1 MSNKERMDMDSV
13 KSLLE
18 KMWVGKRFVYVSKY
32 GSETIGEIESV
43 RIGIE
48 MTFDSDSNKVI
59 KNLVDEKSKNQPNM
73 RNIHEMVEIN
83 NHEKENGFKW
93 IGTRPKV
100 SIFST
105 KGQMYELNEIYIL
118 ND

>member
-1 MSNKERMDMDSV
+1 LENYKISKNERMDMDGV

-32 GSETIGEIESV
+32 GSETIGEVESV

-48 MTFDSDSNKVI
+48 MTFDSDSNTVI
-59 KNLVDEKSKNQPNM
+59 KNLVDKKYKNLLNM
-73 RNIHEMVEIN
+73 RN
-83 NHEKENGFKW
+83 
-93 IGTRPKV
+93 RPNI

-105 KGQMYELNEIYIL
+105 KGQMYELNEI
-118 ND
+118 